1 MQFIDL
7 HRQFDRIEDG
17 VREGFDA
24 VLKHKG
30 FIGGPEIKELQKQ
43 LAEYTDVK
51 HVIACASGTDAL
63 TVPLRAWDLK
73 ETDAVFVPSFTFF
86 ASAESI
92 TLAGGTPVFVDVDYD
107 TFNMDPSDLEAKV
120 KETLEEGKLTPKG
133 IVAVD
138 LFGLPADFP
147 AIRKVADKYGLF
159 VLEDAAQGFGGTIGD
174 KRAGSFGDVGSTS
187 FFPAKPLG
195 CYGDGGAIFTS
206 DDDMAFLIDSIHVHG
221 KGTDKYDN
229 VRIGYNSR
237 LDTFQAVVLLDDI
250 LRHAFAVQAGQI
262 MADNPGILV
271 AHGNGGITGRFDLF
285 AVFQQFGPGGRN
297 FGDTAGFKYSLVVDH
312 LLGGIIPR
320 HAPVGAVLVAGFQ
333 HDRVEVILPGGILF
347 QIAGDIQRIAGIHI
361 LGDTLTA
368 PGEVDVGGVRAAQ
381 QHTGLILDL
390 FVAVGGHLDLNIGVR
405 LFEARHDVIP
415 EYHSLL
421 FREFVDKLDGDLVTG
436 GLCGCC
442 SFRRCLA
449 ALSRRCGLRGTSAG
463 ASAGSQHAGAEQ

>member
-1 MQFIDL
+1 MSGGGVHHEHVGAAGDIAGLARSAFHLGKIEVAPALFAQGIVVVHEILNLFID
-7 HRQFDRIEDG
+7 HSCF
-17 VREGFDA
+17 
-24 VLKHKG
+24 
-30 FIGGPEIKELQKQ
+30 
-43 LAEYTDVK
+43 
-51 HVIACASGTDAL
+51 
-63 TVPLRAWDLK
+63 
-73 ETDAVFVPSFTFF
+73 
-86 ASAESI
+86 
-92 TLAGGTPVFVDVDYD
+92 
-107 TFNMDPSDLEAKV
+107 
-120 KETLEEGKLTPKG
+120 
-133 IVAVD
+133 
-138 LFGLPADFP
+138 
-147 AIRKVADKYGLF
+147 
-159 VLEDAAQGFGGTIGD
+159 
-174 KRAGSFGDVGSTS
+174 
-187 FFPAKPLG
+187 
-195 CYGDGGAIFTS
+195 
-206 DDDMAFLIDSIHVHG
+206 AFLHHGLGHFPGGGVGILIEVALVIQLFDQIHG
-221 KGTDKYDN
+221 LCIAG
-229 VRIGYNSR
+229 IGEVGI
-237 LDTFQAVVLLDDI
+237 FQAVVLLDDI

>member
-63 TVPLRAWDLK
+63 TVPLKAWDLK

-107 TFNMDPSDLEAKV
+107 TFNMDPADLEAKV

-237 LDTFQAVVLLDDI
+237 LDTFQAVVLLNKMTLFDDE
-250 LRHAFAVQAGQI
+250 LDKR
-262 MADNPGILV
+262 NLV
-271 AHGNGGITGRFDLF
+271 AAEYTKRLKDTFETPVVPEGYGSSWAQYTLKAKDKEERDMIVAKMKEQGIPVMVYYPIPIHRSGAYKHLGAKNLPVTDDL
-285 AVFQQFGPGGRN
+285 
-297 FGDTAGFKYSLVVDH
+297 S
-312 LLGGIIPR
+312 
-320 HAPVGAVLVAGFQ
+320 
-333 HDRVEVILPGGILF
+333 DRVFSIPMHPYLELEEIEMICNALKGIVN
-347 QIAGDIQRIAGIHI
+347 R
-361 LGDTLTA
+361 
-368 PGEVDVGGVRAAQ
+368 
-381 QHTGLILDL
+381 
-390 FVAVGGHLDLNIGVR
+390 
-405 LFEARHDVIP
+405 
-415 EYHSLL
+415 
-421 FREFVDKLDGDLVTG
+421 
-436 GLCGCC
+436 
-442 SFRRCLA
+442 
-449 ALSRRCGLRGTSAG
+449 
-463 ASAGSQHAGAEQ
+463 